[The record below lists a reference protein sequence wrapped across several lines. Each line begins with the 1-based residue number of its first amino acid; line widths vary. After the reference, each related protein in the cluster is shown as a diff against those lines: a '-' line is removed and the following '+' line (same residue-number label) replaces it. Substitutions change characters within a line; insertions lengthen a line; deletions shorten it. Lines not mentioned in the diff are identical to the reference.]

1 MAMQVVHEQVGL
13 DNKKAKPLKVVDDGK
28 EEKLEPF
35 RLDKEIESPQD
46 SDQQP
51 SDQEEVAEEE
61 EEIIEESNEEESEVK
76 LQEDS
81 VEEDN
86 SDKRTKKKKKNYQG
100 RINELVK
107 RASEAERERN
117 KLFSYNQELVS
128 KLQTMKP
135 DYQKTQQDLIES
147 KKKNLEEGLKM
158 ARESHKAA
166 YESGDSDKLLE
177 VAEKI
182 ADIKYDMKSL
192 DSEAIKKV
200 TTSNSDVEKLTSNA
214 TNTSSSQVDPK
225 ALRWAQSNPWF
236 GKDVAMTG
244 AAYSIDA
251 QLKTEGYDPS
261 SEEYYAE
268 VDRRVK
274 ESFPH
279 KFDEEKPRQV
289 VAGVRRGT
297 KNTTNKVRLSES
309 QLAMAQRLGV
319 PPEEY
324 AKFVGSN

>member
-1 MAMQVVHEQVGL
+1 MQVVHEQVGL
-13 DNKKAKPLKVVDDGK
+13 DSKKAKPLKVVDDGK

-35 RLDKEIESPQD
+35 RLENEVKSPED
-46 SDQQP
+46 TNQQP
-51 SDQEEVAEEE
+51 SDQEEEVAQE
-61 EEIIEESNEEESEVK
+61 EEIESEEVESEVE
-76 LQEDS
+76 LQEDTE
-81 VEEDN
+81 EEDI
-86 SDKRTKKKKKNYQG
+86 SEKKPKKKKKNYQD

-107 RASEAERERN
+107 RANEAERDRN
-117 KLFSYNQELVS
+117 KLHSYNQELVS
-128 KLQTMKP
+128 KIQTMKP
-135 DYQKTQQDLIES
+135 DYQKTQQDLIET
-147 KKKNLEEGLKM
+147 KKKNLEEGLKL
-158 ARESHKAA
+158 ARASHKAA

-177 VAEKI
+177 VSEKI

-200 TTSNSDVEKLTSNA
+200 TTSNSDVENLTTSA

-251 QLKTEGYDPS
+251 QLKNEGYDPS

-279 KFDEEKPRQV
+279 KFEEEKPRQV

>member
-1 MAMQVVHEQVGL
+1 MQVVHEQVGL
-13 DNKKAKPLKVVDDGK
+13 DSKKSKPLKVVDDGQQ
-28 EEKLEPF
+28 EKLEPF
-35 RLDKEIESPQD
+35 RLENEVKSP
-46 SDQQP
+46 SETNQQP
-51 SDQEEVAEEE
+51 SDQEEEVAQE
-61 EEIIEESNEEESEVK
+61 EEIESEEVESEIE
-76 LQEDS
+76 LQEDT
-81 VEEDN
+81 EEEYI
-86 SDKRTKKKKKNYQG
+86 SDKKPKNKKKNYQD

-107 RASEAERERN
+107 RANEAERDRN
-117 KLFSYNQELVS
+117 KLHSYNQELVS
-128 KLQTMKP
+128 KIQTMKP
-135 DYQKTQQDLIES
+135 DYQKTQQDFIDS
-147 KKKNLEEGLKM
+147 KKKNLEESLKL

-166 YESGDSDKLLE
+166 YESGDSDKLLDLT
-177 VAEKI
+177 EKI

-192 DSEAIKKV
+192 NSEAIKKV
-200 TTSNSDVEKLTSNA
+200 TTSDSDVEKLTTSA

-251 QLKTEGYDPS
+251 QLKNEGYDPS

-279 KFDEEKPRQV
+279 KFEEEKPRQV

>member
-1 MAMQVVHEQVGL
+1 MQVVHEQVGL
-13 DNKKAKPLKVVDDGK
+13 DSKKAKPLKVVDDGK

-35 RLDKEIESPQD
+35 RLENEVKSPED
-46 SDQQP
+46 TNQQP
-51 SDQEEVAEEE
+51 SDQEEEVAQE
-61 EEIIEESNEEESEVK
+61 EEIESEEVESEVE
-76 LQEDS
+76 LQEDIE
-81 VEEDN
+81 EEDI
-86 SDKRTKKKKKNYQG
+86 SDKKPKKKKKNYQD

-107 RASEAERERN
+107 RANEAERERN
-117 KLFSYNQELVS
+117 KLHSYNQELVS
-128 KLQTMKP
+128 KIQTMKP
-135 DYQKTQQDLIES
+135 DYQKTQQDLIET
-147 KKKNLEEGLKM
+147 KKKNLEEGLKL
-158 ARESHKAA
+158 ARASHKAA

-177 VAEKI
+177 VSEKI

-192 DSEAIKKV
+192 DNEAIKKV
-200 TTSNSDVEKLTSNA
+200 TTSNSDVENLTTSA

-251 QLKTEGYDPS
+251 QLKTEGFDPS

-279 KFDEEKPRQV
+279 KFEEEKPKQV

>member
-1 MAMQVVHEQVGL
+1 MQVVHEQVGL
-13 DNKKAKPLKVVDDGK
+13 DSKKAKPLKVVDDGK

-35 RLDKEIESPQD
+35 RLENEVKSPED
-46 SDQQP
+46 TNQQP
-51 SDQEEVAEEE
+51 SDQEEEVAQE
-61 EEIIEESNEEESEVK
+61 EEIESEEVESEVE
-76 LQEDS
+76 LQEDTE
-81 VEEDN
+81 EEDI
-86 SDKRTKKKKKNYQG
+86 SEKKPKKKKKNYQD

-107 RASEAERERN
+107 RANEAERERN
-117 KLFSYNQELVS
+117 KLHSYNQELVS
-128 KLQTMKP
+128 KIQTMKP
-135 DYQKTQQDLIES
+135 DYQKTQQDLIET
-147 KKKNLEEGLKM
+147 KKKNLEEGLKL
-158 ARESHKAA
+158 ARASHKAA

-177 VAEKI
+177 VSEKI

-200 TTSNSDVEKLTSNA
+200 TTSNSDVENLTTSA

-251 QLKTEGYDPS
+251 QLKTEGFDPS
-261 SEEYYAE
+261 SDEYYAE

-279 KFDEEKPRQV
+279 KFEEEKPKQV

>member
-1 MAMQVVHEQVGL
+1 MQVVDEQVGL
-13 DNKKAKPLKVVDDGK
+13 DSKKAKPLKVVDDGK

-35 RLDKEIESPQD
+35 RLENEVKSPED
-46 SDQQP
+46 TNQQP
-51 SDQEEVAEEE
+51 SDQEEEVAQE
-61 EEIIEESNEEESEVK
+61 EEIESEEVESEVE
-76 LQEDS
+76 LQEDTE
-81 VEEDN
+81 EEDI
-86 SDKRTKKKKKNYQG
+86 SDKKPKKKKKNYQD

-107 RASEAERERN
+107 RANEAERERN
-117 KLFSYNQELVS
+117 KLHSYNQELVS
-128 KLQTMKP
+128 KIQTMKP
-135 DYQKTQQDLIES
+135 DYQKTQQDLIET
-147 KKKNLEEGLKM
+147 KKKNLEEGLKL
-158 ARESHKAA
+158 ARASHKAA
-166 YESGDSDKLLE
+166 CESGDSDKLLE
-177 VAEKI
+177 VSEKI

-200 TTSNSDVEKLTSNA
+200 TTSNSDVENLTTSA

-251 QLKTEGYDPS
+251 QLKTEGFDPS
-261 SEEYYAE
+261 SDEYYAE

-279 KFDEEKPRQV
+279 KFEEEKPKQV

-324 AKFVGSN
+324 AKFVVSN

>member
-1 MAMQVVHEQVGL
+1 
-13 DNKKAKPLKVVDDGK
+13 
-28 EEKLEPF
+28 
-35 RLDKEIESPQD
+35 
-46 SDQQP
+46 
-51 SDQEEVAEEE
+51 
-61 EEIIEESNEEESEVK
+61 
-76 LQEDS
+76 
-81 VEEDN
+81 
-86 SDKRTKKKKKNYQG
+86 
-100 RINELVK
+100 
-107 RASEAERERN
+107 
-117 KLFSYNQELVS
+117 
-128 KLQTMKP
+128 MKP
-135 DYQKTQQDLIES
+135 DYQKTQQDLIDS
-147 KKKNLEEGLKM
+147 KKKNLEEGLKL

-166 YESGDSDKLLE
+166 YESGDSDKLLDLT
-177 VAEKI
+177 EKI

-192 DSEAIKKV
+192 NSEAIKKV
-200 TTSNSDVEKLTSNA
+200 TTSDSDVEKLTTSA

-251 QLKTEGYDPS
+251 QLKNEGYDPS

-279 KFDEEKPRQV
+279 KFEEEKPRQV

>member
-1 MAMQVVHEQVGL
+1 MQVVHEQVGL
-13 DNKKAKPLKVVDDGK
+13 DSKKSKPLKVVDDGK

-35 RLDKEIESPQD
+35 RLEKEVESPQD
-46 SDQQP
+46 SNQQP

-61 EEIIEESNEEESEVK
+61 EEIIEESTEEESEVE

-86 SDKRTKKKKKNYQG
+86 SDKRTKKKKKNYQD
-100 RINELVK
+100 RINGLVK

-135 DYQKTQQDLIES
+135 DYQKTQQDLLES
-147 KKKNLEEGLKM
+147 KKKNLEEGLKI
-158 ARESHKAA
+158 ARESHKIA

-177 VAEKI
+177 VSEKI
-182 ADIKYDMKSL
+182 ADIKYDMKSI

-297 KNTTNKVRLSES
+297 KNTTNKVRLSGG

>member
-1 MAMQVVHEQVGL
+1 MQVVHEQVGL
-13 DNKKAKPLKVVDDGK
+13 DNKKSKPLKVVDDGK
-28 EEKLEPF
+28 QEKLEPF
-35 RLDKEIESPQD
+35 RLEDEVKSP
-46 SDQQP
+46 SEADQQP
-51 SDQEEVAEEE
+51 SDQEKEVAQEEE
-61 EEIIEESNEEESEVK
+61 VESEEVESEVE
-76 LQEDS
+76 LQEDTE
-81 VEEDN
+81 EEDI
-86 SDKRTKKKKKNYQG
+86 SEKKPKKKKKNYQD

-107 RASEAERERN
+107 RANEAERDRN
-117 KLFSYNQELVS
+117 KLHSYNQELVS
-128 KLQTMKP
+128 KIQTMKP
-135 DYQKTQQDLIES
+135 DYQKTQQDLIET
-147 KKKNLEEGLKM
+147 KKKNLEEGLKL

-177 VAEKI
+177 ISEKI

-192 DSEAIKKV
+192 DNEAIKKV
-200 TTSNSDVEKLTSNA
+200 TTSDSDVEKLTTSA

-251 QLKTEGYDPS
+251 QLKNEGYDPS

-279 KFDEEKPRQV
+279 KFEEEKPRQV

-297 KNTTNKVRLSES
+297 KNTPNKVRLSES

>member
-1 MAMQVVHEQVGL
+1 MQVVHEQVGL
-13 DNKKAKPLKVVDDGK
+13 DSKKAKPLKVVDDCK

-35 RLDKEIESPQD
+35 RLENEVKSPED
-46 SDQQP
+46 TNQQP
-51 SDQEEVAEEE
+51 SDQEEEVAQE
-61 EEIIEESNEEESEVK
+61 EEIESEEVESEVE
-76 LQEDS
+76 LQEDTE
-81 VEEDN
+81 EEDI
-86 SDKRTKKKKKNYQG
+86 SEKKPKKKKKNYQD

-107 RASEAERERN
+107 RANEAERERN
-117 KLFSYNQELVS
+117 KLHSYNQELVS
-128 KLQTMKP
+128 KIQTMKP
-135 DYQKTQQDLIES
+135 DYQKTQQDLIET
-147 KKKNLEEGLKM
+147 KKKNLEEGLKL
-158 ARESHKAA
+158 ARASHKAA

-177 VAEKI
+177 VSEKI

-200 TTSNSDVEKLTSNA
+200 TTSNSDVENLTTSA

-251 QLKTEGYDPS
+251 QLKTEGFDPS
-261 SEEYYAE
+261 SDEYYAE

-279 KFDEEKPRQV
+279 KFEEEKPKQV

>member
-1 MAMQVVHEQVGL
+1 MLAL
-13 DNKKAKPLKVVDDGK
+13 FSLTRKT
-28 EEKLEPF
+28 EPF
-35 RLDKEIESPQD
+35 RLEDEVKSP
-46 SDQQP
+46 SEADQQP
-51 SDQEEVAEEE
+51 SDQEKEVAQEEE
-61 EEIIEESNEEESEVK
+61 VESEEVESEVE
-76 LQEDS
+76 LQEDTE
-81 VEEDN
+81 EEDI
-86 SDKRTKKKKKNYQG
+86 SDKKPKKKKKNYQD

-107 RASEAERERN
+107 RANEAERERN
-117 KLFSYNQELVS
+117 KLHSYNQELVS
-128 KLQTMKP
+128 KIQTMKP
-135 DYQKTQQDLIES
+135 DYQKTQQDLIET
-147 KKKNLEEGLKM
+147 KKKNLEEGLKL
-158 ARESHKAA
+158 ARASHKAA

-177 VAEKI
+177 VSEKI

-200 TTSNSDVEKLTSNA
+200 TTSNSDVENLTTSA

-251 QLKTEGYDPS
+251 QLKTEGFDPS
-261 SEEYYAE
+261 SDEYYAE

-279 KFDEEKPRQV
+279 KFEEEKPKQV

>member
-1 MAMQVVHEQVGL
+1 MQVVHEQVGL
-13 DNKKAKPLKVVDDGK
+13 DSKKAKPLKVVDDGK

-35 RLDKEIESPQD
+35 RLENEVKSPED
-46 SDQQP
+46 TNQQP
-51 SDQEEVAEEE
+51 SDQEEEVAQE
-61 EEIIEESNEEESEVK
+61 EEIESEEVESEVE
-76 LQEDS
+76 LQEDTE
-81 VEEDN
+81 EEDI
-86 SDKRTKKKKKNYQG
+86 SDKKPKKKKKNYQD

-107 RASEAERERN
+107 RANEAERERN
-117 KLFSYNQELVS
+117 KLHSYNQELVS
-128 KLQTMKP
+128 KIQTMKP
-135 DYQKTQQDLIES
+135 DYQKTQQDLIET
-147 KKKNLEEGLKM
+147 KKKNLEEGLKL

-177 VAEKI
+177 VSEKI

-192 DSEAIKKV
+192 DNEAIKKV
-200 TTSNSDVEKLTSNA
+200 TTSNSDVENLTTSA

-251 QLKTEGYDPS
+251 QLKTEGFDPS

-279 KFDEEKPRQV
+279 KFEEEKPKQV

>member
-251 QLKTEGYDPS
+251 QLKNEGYDPS

>member
-1 MAMQVVHEQVGL
+1 MQVVHEQVGL
-13 DNKKAKPLKVVDDGK
+13 DSKKAKPLKVVDDGK

-35 RLDKEIESPQD
+35 RLENEVKSPED
-46 SDQQP
+46 TNQQP
-51 SDQEEVAEEE
+51 SDQEEEVAQE
-61 EEIIEESNEEESEVK
+61 EEIESEEVESEVE
-76 LQEDS
+76 LQEDTE
-81 VEEDN
+81 EEDI
-86 SDKRTKKKKKNYQG
+86 SDKKPKKKKKNYQD

-107 RASEAERERN
+107 RANEAERERN
-117 KLFSYNQELVS
+117 KLHSYNQELVS
-128 KLQTMKP
+128 KIQTMKP
-135 DYQKTQQDLIES
+135 DYQKTQQDLIET
-147 KKKNLEEGLKM
+147 KKKNLEEGLKL
-158 ARESHKAA
+158 ARASHKAA

-177 VAEKI
+177 VSEKI

-200 TTSNSDVEKLTSNA
+200 TTSNSDVENLTTSA

-251 QLKTEGYDPS
+251 QLKTEGFDPS

-279 KFDEEKPRQV
+279 KFEEEKPKQV

>member
-1 MAMQVVHEQVGL
+1 MQVVHEQVGL
-13 DNKKAKPLKVVDDGK
+13 DSKKAKPLKVVDDGK

-35 RLDKEIESPQD
+35 RLENEVKSPED
-46 SDQQP
+46 TNQQP
-51 SDQEEVAEEE
+51 SDQEEEVAQE
-61 EEIIEESNEEESEVK
+61 EEIESEEVESEVE
-76 LQEDS
+76 LQEDTE
-81 VEEDN
+81 EEDI
-86 SDKRTKKKKKNYQG
+86 SDKKPKKKKKNYQD

-107 RASEAERERN
+107 RANEAERERN
-117 KLFSYNQELVS
+117 KLHSYNQELVS
-128 KLQTMKP
+128 KIQTMKP
-135 DYQKTQQDLIES
+135 DYQKTQQDLIET
-147 KKKNLEEGLKM
+147 KKKNLEEGLKL
-158 ARESHKAA
+158 ARASHKAA

-177 VAEKI
+177 VSEKI

-192 DSEAIKKV
+192 DNEAIKKV
-200 TTSNSDVEKLTSNA
+200 TTSNSDVENLTTSA

-251 QLKTEGYDPS
+251 QLKTEGFDPS
-261 SEEYYAE
+261 SDEYYAE

-279 KFDEEKPRQV
+279 KFEEEKPKQV

>member
-1 MAMQVVHEQVGL
+1 MQVVHEQVGL
-13 DNKKAKPLKVVDDGK
+13 DSKKAKPLKVVDDGK

-35 RLDKEIESPQD
+35 RLENEVKSPED
-46 SDQQP
+46 TNQQP
-51 SDQEEVAEEE
+51 SDQEEEVAQE
-61 EEIIEESNEEESEVK
+61 EEIESEEVESEVE
-76 LQEDS
+76 LQEDTE
-81 VEEDN
+81 EEDI
-86 SDKRTKKKKKNYQG
+86 SEKKPKKKKKNYQD

-107 RASEAERERN
+107 RANEAERERN
-117 KLFSYNQELVS
+117 KLHSYNQELVS
-128 KLQTMKP
+128 KIQTMKP
-135 DYQKTQQDLIES
+135 DYQKTQQDLIET
-147 KKKNLEEGLKM
+147 KKKNLEEGLKL
-158 ARESHKAA
+158 ARASHKAA

-177 VAEKI
+177 VSEKI

-200 TTSNSDVEKLTSNA
+200 TTSNSDVENLTTSA

-251 QLKTEGYDPS
+251 QLKTEGFDPS
-261 SEEYYAE
+261 SDEYYAE

-279 KFDEEKPRQV
+279 KFEEEKPRQV

>member
-1 MAMQVVHEQVGL
+1 MQVVHEQVGL
-13 DNKKAKPLKVVDDGK
+13 DSKKAKPLKVVDDGK

-35 RLDKEIESPQD
+35 RLENEVKSPED
-46 SDQQP
+46 TNQQP
-51 SDQEEVAEEE
+51 SDQEEEVAQE
-61 EEIIEESNEEESEVK
+61 EEIESEEVESEVE
-76 LQEDS
+76 LQEDTE
-81 VEEDN
+81 EEDI
-86 SDKRTKKKKKNYQG
+86 SDKKPKKKKKNYQD

-107 RASEAERERN
+107 RANEAERERN
-117 KLFSYNQELVS
+117 KLHSYNQELVS
-128 KLQTMKP
+128 KIQTMKP
-135 DYQKTQQDLIES
+135 DYQKTQQDLIET
-147 KKKNLEEGLKM
+147 KKKNLEEGLKL
-158 ARESHKAA
+158 ARASHKAA

-177 VAEKI
+177 VSEKI

-200 TTSNSDVEKLTSNA
+200 TTSNSDVENLTTSA

-251 QLKTEGYDPS
+251 QLKTEGFDPS
-261 SEEYYAE
+261 SDEYYAE
-268 VDRRVK
+268 ADRRVK

-279 KFDEEKPRQV
+279 KFEEEKPKQV

>member
-1 MAMQVVHEQVGL
+1 MQVVHEQVGL
-13 DNKKAKPLKVVDDGK
+13 DSKKSKPLKVVDDGQQ
-28 EEKLEPF
+28 EKLEPF
-35 RLDKEIESPQD
+35 RLENEVKSP
-46 SDQQP
+46 SETNQQP
-51 SDQEEVAEEE
+51 SDQEEEVAQE
-61 EEIIEESNEEESEVK
+61 EEIESEEVESEVE
-76 LQEDS
+76 LQEDT
-81 VEEDN
+81 EEEYI
-86 SDKRTKKKKKNYQG
+86 SDKKPKNKKKNYQD

-107 RASEAERERN
+107 RANEAERDRN
-117 KLFSYNQELVS
+117 KLHSYNQELVS
-128 KLQTMKP
+128 KIQTMKP
-135 DYQKTQQDLIES
+135 DYQKTQQDLIDS
-147 KKKNLEEGLKM
+147 KKKNLEESLKL

-166 YESGDSDKLLE
+166 YESGDSDKLLDLT
-177 VAEKI
+177 EKI

-192 DSEAIKKV
+192 NSEAIKKV
-200 TTSNSDVEKLTSNA
+200 TTSDSDVEKLTTSA

-251 QLKTEGYDPS
+251 QLKNEGYDPS

-279 KFDEEKPRQV
+279 KFEEEKPRQV